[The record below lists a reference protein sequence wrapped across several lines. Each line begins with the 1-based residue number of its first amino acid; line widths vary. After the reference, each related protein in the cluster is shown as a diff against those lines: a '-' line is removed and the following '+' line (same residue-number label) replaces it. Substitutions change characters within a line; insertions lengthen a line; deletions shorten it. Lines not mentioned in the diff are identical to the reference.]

1 MKYFCFLYF
10 IAESKFLL
18 QRAATIQLGDD
29 RRGCHQEE
37 YEFGEELMILW
48 GLPEQ
53 GTFIVKAETEKVRQQ

>member
-29 RRGCHQEE
+29 RRGRHQEE
-37 YEFGEELMILW
+37 YECGEDLMILW

>member
-37 YEFGEELMILW
+37 YELGEELIILW